1 MFIFVFFADKYRTNL
16 TKLKSIDRVH
26 GIRTRGGRMVGTDE
40 STELGMTA
48 RLTLKFANGID
59 NENRKME
66 KFRKSPSRKCFT
78 VLA

>member
-1 MFIFVFFADKYRTNL
+1 
-16 TKLKSIDRVH
+16 
-26 GIRTRGGRMVGTDE
+26 MVGTDE

>member
-1 MFIFVFFADKYRTNL
+1 
-16 TKLKSIDRVH
+16 
-26 GIRTRGGRMVGTDE
+26 MVGTDE

-78 VLA
+78 VLAYAECFILGKLLTAMQQQ